1 MGSGS
6 FADMLAKHPV
16 DAVASKGFTE
26 PVEKYW
32 FILCERLRT
41 RVSKTLTVADQSGQR
56 RILRLLP
63 LSCVAHLVSSEVEI
77 ANLKRRRLGN
87 AGTRVI

>member
-6 FADMLAKHPV
+6 FADMLAKHPGMPCRV
-16 DAVASKGFTE
+16 RAFTE
-26 PVEKYW
+26 LVEKYW

-41 RVSKTLTVADQSGQR
+41 RVSKTLTVADQNGQR

-63 LSCVAHLVSSEVEI
+63 LSCTSPI
-77 ANLKRRRLGN
+77 WFPRRL
-87 AGTRVI
+87 RSPI